1 MSLYG
6 IIFTKRIKMF
16 FSKNGLLNKVYK
28 GDCLDIMLNIP
39 DMKVKNSFL
48 IFIKKPPVFMNF
60 NTVRKSII
68 MLINA
73 AYIFCVSLF
82 FLNYDI
88 IWHNRYFVNNQL
100 ILTILWLIAT
110 AMLITVNAINMKI
123 SEK

>member
-1 MSLYG
+1 
-6 IIFTKRIKMF
+6 
-16 FSKNGLLNKVYK
+16 
-28 GDCLDIMLNIP
+28 
-39 DMKVKNSFL
+39 
-48 IFIKKPPVFMNF
+48 MNF